1 MRFALFTSNWELILG
16 AGPYGPRD
24 DAFVVQL
31 APPR

>member
-1 MRFALFTSNWELILG
+1 MRFALFTSNWELTLG

-31 APPR
+31 APPL